1 MARSKGANPR
11 LPMLLRCPCSLR
23 STAAVEA
30 IEMRRISGDIT
41 PLLAGATMFW
51 QQRPAGTGDPVQQKV
66 LMFMPVMFTAMFLP
80 APSGLVVYWFVSN
93 LWAIGQQYF
102 TNWMIGPPKAVA
114 GVKR

>member
-1 MARSKGANPR
+1 
-11 LPMLLRCPCSLR
+11 
-23 STAAVEA
+23 
-30 IEMRRISGDIT
+30 
-41 PLLAGATMFW
+41 
-51 QQRPAGTGDPVQQKV
+51 
-66 LMFMPVMFTAMFLP
+66 MFMPVMFTAMFLP